1 MSVIHSREVA
11 RKIARRRARLGFL
24 DRRRPRS
31 ENISGMQDTS
41 LRSTVRL
48 PEERIKLAP
57 KIETVSAKDGA
68 LVVRDL
74 THGLAK
80 RIPPAKNMKTAR
92 GWTIH
97 NDIIVYHESETEKRV
112 ALRMGVRNDIAELH
126 SQAVKFQHRDE
137 DGSWHEHTADYL
149 NIFTDGWKQAV
160 LVKEERKRKE
170 MEALIRRIYADPSSK
185 QVDEIILR
193 TETYGTIQAAE
204 NALMIRWSRE
214 YHDQADVDELL
225 EVVRGLQSGWFRF
238 GSLLKSCPSME
249 RRRVAVWR
257 LIDVGILF
265 SPTGEK
271 ITELSFLGYAPEGSA
286 TGLRG

>member
-11 RKIARRRARLGFL
+11 RKIARRRAGLGFL
-24 DRRRPRS
+24 DRRRSRS
-31 ENISGMQDTS
+31 EHTTGMQDTG

-48 PEERIKLAP
+48 PEERLVLARVP
-57 KIETVSAKDGA
+57 TPAPNA
-68 LVVRDL
+68 RRVVYDR

-80 RIPPAKNMKTAR
+80 RKPPLKNMKTAR
-92 GWTIH
+92 GWIYH
-97 NDIIVYHESETEKRV
+97 NNIIVYHESELEHHV
-112 ALRMGVRNDIAELH
+112 SLRLAVRNDIAELH
-126 SQAVKFQHRDE
+126 SQAVVFEYRDE
-137 DGSWHEHTADYL
+137 DGKKHDHIADYL
-149 NIFTDGWKQAV
+149 NIFHDGFRQAI
-160 LVKEERKRKE
+160 LVKKESMREE
-170 MEALIRRIYADPSSK
+170 MEALIERIYADPTAQ

-193 TETYGTIQAAE
+193 TELYGTIDAAE

-214 YHDQADVDELL
+214 YRNQTDADDLL
-225 EVVRGLQSGWFRF
+225 AVVRNLKSGWFRF
-238 GSLLKSCPSME
+238 GSLLKDCSSIE

-271 ITELSFLGYAPEGSA
+271 ITELSYLGFAPEGSA